1 MPSKPPKL
9 RQPQI
14 SAAEPAQP
22 AKPEHWQV
30 DAGDAAQAVL
40 TIPADARRER
50 RFEISC
56 AMTVG
61 LREPQPGAWHQMTV
75 LAGGAQQWQ
84 RRVPT
89 QNPGAWDGLD
99 YRFTRTVPVGQA
111 LRLVVSVACDGGRRR
126 SLKVEAE
133 EA

>member
-1 MPSKPPKL
+1 MVKPPA
-9 RQPQI
+9 PVDNT
-14 SAAEPAQP
+14 
-22 AKPEHWQV
+22 KPERWAI

-75 LAGGAQQWQ
+75 QAGGAQQWQ

-111 LRLVVSVACDGGRRR
+111 LRLVVSVACQGGRRR
-126 SLKVEAE
+126 SLQVEAE
-133 EA
+133 EI